1 MQRIVSVANGSGM
14 GGSTIHPAPQG
25 PDGWAYFLFGF
36 FGFGF
41 SGAEGKAA

>member
-14 GGSTIHPAPQG
+14 SGSNTHPAPQG